1 MQVSPCLIWLF
12 APSVLWKHKGFI
24 FMQRRLILAPNRLQL
39 ETEGV
44 TSTDLA
50 FNRNAW
56 LQRYLAERP
65 SISMLWLWFRL
76 AVFWIVV
83 MVVGFAVSFYVLPY
97 GALWLAGVA
106 DQTITAHLRS
116 VNTGRP

>member
-12 APSVLWKHKGFI
+12 APSALWKQKGFT
-24 FMQRRLILAPNRLQL
+24 FMQRKLILVANKLQL

-56 LQRYLAERP
+56 LQRDLAER
-65 SISMLWLWFRL
+65 SEDFFVLNIRQGSQ
-76 AVFWIVV
+76 
-83 MVVGFAVSFYVLPY
+83 FA
-97 GALWLAGVA
+97 
-106 DQTITAHLRS
+106 
-116 VNTGRP
+116 

>member
-1 MQVSPCLIWLF
+1 
-12 APSVLWKHKGFI
+12 
-24 FMQRRLILAPNRLQL
+24 MQRKLILEANSLQL

-65 SISMLWLWFRL
+65 SISMLWLSVRFATSWL
-76 AVFWIVV
+76 AVLIVE
-83 MVVGFAVSFYVLPY
+83 FAISFYVLPY
-97 GALWLAGVA
+97 SLNWFVGLLY
-106 DQTITAHLRS
+106 
-116 VNTGRP
+116 

>member
-1 MQVSPCLIWLF
+1 
-12 APSVLWKHKGFI
+12 
-24 FMQRRLILAPNRLQL
+24 MQRKLILVANKLQL

-44 TSTDLA
+44 TITDSA
-50 FNRNAW
+50 FFKRTAW

-116 VNTGRP
+116 VNTGSP